1 MADASARDYKEAL
14 VEALSVFEC
23 YPDHDVQDFLNTKA
37 ISFEKRGWAST
48 YLLLNEEALLSGEIK
63 IEGYFS
69 LTHKAV
75 FFDTEVSRSTRNKIT
90 GAKEAETHSFVLI
103 GQLGKSIVH
112 NEDGSTTP
120 SPITSKNLLD
130 DAFNIIRQSSE
141 YIICRNVIVEC
152 KSIEK
157 IQKIYSDYGFNE
169 LQFDG
174 ELHTMYLKID
184 NSIDF

>member
-48 YLLLNEEALLSGEIK
+48 YLLLNEEALFCGEIK

-75 FFDTEVSRSTRNKIT
+75 FFDTGVSKSTRNKIS
-90 GAKEAETHSFVLI
+90 GHKETETHSFVLI
-103 GQLGKSIVH
+103 GQLGKSIIH
-112 NEDGSTTP
+112 NTDGSVTA
-120 SPITSKNLLD
+120 SELTSKNLLD
-130 DAFNIIRQSSE
+130 DAINIIRQSSE

-152 KSIEK
+152 KPIEK

>member
-1 MADASARDYKEAL
+1 MVDASARDYKEAL

-75 FFDTEVSRSTRNKIT
+75 FFDTEVSKSTRNKIS
-90 GAKEAETHSFVLI
+90 GHKETETHSFVLI
-103 GQLGKSIVH
+103 GQLGKSIIH
-112 NEDGSTTP
+112 NTDGSVTA
-120 SPITSKNLLD
+120 SELTSKNLLD

-141 YIICRNVIVEC
+141 FIICRNVIVEC
-152 KSIEK
+152 KPIEK

-174 ELHTMYLKID
+174 VLHTMYLKID